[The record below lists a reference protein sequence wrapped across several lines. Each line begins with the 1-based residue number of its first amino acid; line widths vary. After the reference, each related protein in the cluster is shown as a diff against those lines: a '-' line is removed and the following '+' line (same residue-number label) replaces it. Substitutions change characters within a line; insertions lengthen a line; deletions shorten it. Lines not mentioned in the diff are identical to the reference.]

1 MIAYSYLIPEIIV
14 ISTSCFVLVL
24 DLFLKKGYRQI
35 SYYLIQISLI
45 ITTLTIINNYNYFI
59 ELSSPS
65 YSTKI
70 FPTVFKIILLIGMV
84 IIFHYSYNFLKHFKL
99 YQTEYFIICLFSVI
113 GMMIMSSAQ
122 NLLLLYL
129 GIEHGNIYGVCH

>member
-45 ITTLTIINNYNYFI
+45 ISTLTIINNYNSKIPEQKQELLNLKGIGDYTASAILTIGFNI
-59 ELSSPS
+59 KAIPVDGNIHRVMSRLHELSA
-65 YSTKI
+65 TKYQLSI
-70 FPTVFKIILLIGMV
+70 IKNQQDDFKKEID
-84 IIFHYSYNFLKHFKL
+84 HKNK
-99 YQTEYFIICLFSVI
+99 
-113 GMMIMSSAQ
+113 
-122 NLLLLYL
+122 
-129 GIEHGNIYGVCH
+129 IE

>member
-84 IIFHYSYNFLKHFKL
+84 IIFHYSYNFLK
-99 YQTEYFIICLFSVI
+99 YFC
-113 GMMIMSSAQ
+113 
-122 NLLLLYL
+122 
-129 GIEHGNIYGVCH
+129 